1 MALSKAEGLRYPHP
15 SSLRRTSMYA
25 SFLGI
30 SEALHMGIFHQ
41 PLRTRFFDTLVVYLS
56 PMKLTIFKRL
66 TFGYMA
72 ILVLVIVLGIYV
84 TVKLRELN
92 HITGSIASVDGTT
105 ISISERLLDRIL
117 SQVGFEKKYFVSKD
131 PDFYK
136 RTQEITNQ
144 VADDLEQLDNVVD
157 TDKKHA
163 LIAQI
168 RSSYTQYLILL
179 DKEAAIVNKGQEEF
193 QKEYQAGRDK
203 MVEEINENLRAII
216 RIAQSDRDKK
226 TELSN
231 QISSRVLK
239 ITALT
244 AGMVIFIG
252 LLISF
257 FNTRNITRSVA
268 LLKKRTKE
276 IAEGKFEETSNISSP
291 PEIKELADDFNAMSG
306 RLKELDEMKL
316 DFISHV
322 SHELRTPL
330 TAIKEASGM
339 LLDGTYSKVP
349 EKRHELLTIT
359 KQECERLIESV
370 NRILDLSRMEA
381 DMMDYQFRRCSL
393 IPVIQKTIL
402 KLAPI
407 AQRKKIYLE
416 LKPSPDLPPV
426 IVDEERIGQ
435 VIENLVANALKFTSA
450 KGRII
455 VSTHLL
461 NLKKNKKNALLFAVQ
476 DTGHGITKENLE
488 KIFHKFKRIEDGKQT
503 ARGTGLGLSIAK
515 YIITAHGGK
524 IWARSEPGKG
534 SIFFFALPVR

>member
-1 MALSKAEGLRYPHP
+1 
-15 SSLRRTSMYA
+15 
-25 SFLGI
+25 
-30 SEALHMGIFHQ
+30 
-41 PLRTRFFDTLVVYLS
+41 
-56 PMKLTIFKRL
+56 MKLTIFKRL

-72 ILVLVIVLGIYV
+72 ILVLVIILGIYV
-84 TVKLRELN
+84 TVKLRQLN
-92 HITGSIASVDGTT
+92 HLTGSIASVDSTT
-105 ISISERLLDRIL
+105 IGLSERLLDRIL
-117 SQVGFEKKYFVSKD
+117 TQVGFEKKYFVSKD

-136 RTQEITNQ
+136 RTQEIKNQ
-144 VADDLEQLDNVVD
+144 IMEDLEQLGNVAD
-157 TDKKHA
+157 TAKKHV

-168 RSSYTQYLILL
+168 RGSYTQYLVLL
-179 DKEAAIVNKGQEEF
+179 DKEAALLNKGQDEL
-193 QKEYQAGRDK
+193 QKKHQAGRDK
-203 MVEEINENLRAII
+203 IVEEINENLRAII
-216 RIAQSDRDKK
+216 EIAQLDRDKK
-226 TELSN
+226 TELSS

-244 AGMVIFIG
+244 AGMVIFVG
-252 LLISF
+252 LMISF
-257 FNTRNITRSVA
+257 FNTRNITRSIA

-276 IAEGKFEETSNISSP
+276 IAKGEFGEISNITSP
-291 PEIKELADDFNAMSG
+291 PEIKDLADDFNAMSE

-349 EKRHELLTIT
+349 EKRYELLTIT
-359 KQECERLIESV
+359 NQECDRLIESV

-381 DMMDYQFRRCSL
+381 NMMDYQFRKCSL

-407 AQRKKIYLE
+407 AQRKEIYLE
-416 LKPSPDLPPV
+416 LKPAPDLPLV
-426 IVDEERIGQ
+426 TVDEERIGQ
-435 VIENLVANALKFTSA
+435 VIENLISNALKFTSA
-450 KGRII
+450 RGRII

-461 NLKKNKKNALLFAVQ
+461 KLKKKKKNAVLFAVQ

-488 KIFHKFKRIEDGKQT
+488 KIFHKFKRIEDGKET

-524 IWARSEPGKG
+524 IWARSKPEKG
-534 SIFFFALPVR
+534 SIFFFALPVPS

>member
-1 MALSKAEGLRYPHP
+1 
-15 SSLRRTSMYA
+15 
-25 SFLGI
+25 
-30 SEALHMGIFHQ
+30 
-41 PLRTRFFDTLVVYLS
+41 
-56 PMKLTIFKRL
+56 MKLTIFERL

-84 TVKLRELN
+84 TVKLRQLN
-92 HITGSIASVDGTT
+92 HLAGSIASIDSAT
-105 ISISERLLDRIL
+105 IGLTERLLDRIL
-117 SQVGFEKKYFVSKD
+117 SQVSFEKKYFVSKD

-136 RTQEITNQ
+136 RTQEIRDQ
-144 VADDLEQLDNVVD
+144 ILQDLARLENVVD
-157 TDKKHA
+157 TVEKHA
-163 LIAQI
+163 VIAQI
-168 RSSYTQYLILL
+168 ISSYTQYLFLL
-179 DKEAAIVNKGQEEF
+179 DEEATLLKKGQE
-193 QKEYQAGRDK
+193 QRQRKHQAGRDK
-203 MVEEINENLRAII
+203 IVEEINNKLRAMIETA
-216 RIAQSDRDKK
+216 RFDRDKK
-226 TELSN
+226 IELSS

-244 AGMVIFIG
+244 AGMVIFVG

-257 FNTRNITRSVA
+257 FNTRSINRSIV

-276 IAEGKFEETSNISSP
+276 IAKGKFEEISNITSP
-291 PEIKELADDFNAMSG
+291 PEIKELADDFNSMSE

-330 TAIKEASGM
+330 TAIKAASGM

-349 EKRHELLTIT
+349 EKRQELLTIT

-381 DMMDYQFRRCSL
+381 NMMDYQFRKCSL

-407 AQRKKIYLE
+407 AQRKKIDLE
-416 LKPSPDLPPV
+416 LKPSPDLPV
-426 IVDEERIGQ
+426 VTVDEETIGQ
-435 VIENLVANALKFTSA
+435 VIENLIANALKFTSA
-450 KGRII
+450 RGRII

-461 NLKKNKKNALLFAVQ
+461 NLKKNKKNAVLFAVQ

-488 KIFHKFKRIEDGKQT
+488 KIFHKFKRIEDGKET

-515 YIITAHGGK
+515 YIIAAHGGK
-524 IWARSEPGKG
+524 IWARSKPGKG
-534 SIFFFALPVR
+534 SVFFFALPV

>member
-1 MALSKAEGLRYPHP
+1 MGLY
-15 SSLRRTSMYA
+15 SS
-25 SFLGI
+25 GI
-30 SEALHMGIFHQ
+30 S
-41 PLRTRFFDTLVVYLS
+41 PLQRENHFVFICLAACDISESYQTRLARLS
-56 PMKLTIFKRL
+56 TMKLTIFKRL

-84 TVKLRELN
+84 TVKLRQLN
-92 HITGSIASVDGTT
+92 HLTGSIASIDGTT
-105 ISISERLLDRIL
+105 ISLSERLLDRTL

-136 RTQEITNQ
+136 RTQEITHQIMEDLELLAN
-144 VADDLEQLDNVVD
+144 VAD
-157 TDKKHA
+157 TDEKHV

-168 RSSYTQYLILL
+168 KSSHTQYLVLL
-179 DKEAAIVNKGQEEF
+179 DKEAALLNKGQEEL
-193 QKEYQAGRDK
+193 QKDYQVERDK
-203 MVEEINENLRAII
+203 IVEEINENLRAVIK
-216 RIAQSDRDKK
+216 IAQSDRDKK
-226 TELSN
+226 IELSS

-239 ITALT
+239 IAALT
-244 AGMVIFIG
+244 AGMVIFVG

-268 LLKKRTKE
+268 QLKKRTKE
-276 IAEGKFEETSNISSP
+276 IAKGKFEETSDISSP
-291 PEIKELADDFNAMSG
+291 PEIKELADDFNRMSE

-330 TAIKEASGM
+330 TAIKEASSM
-339 LLDGTYSKVP
+339 LLDGTYSEVP

-370 NRILDLSRMEA
+370 NRILDLSRMESN
-381 DMMDYQFRRCSL
+381 MMDYQFRECSL

-407 AQRKKIYLE
+407 AQRKEIYLE
-416 LKPSPDLPPV
+416 LKPAPDLPLV
-426 IVDEERIGQ
+426 TVDEERIGQ

-461 NLKKNKKNALLFAVQ
+461 NLKKNKKDAVLFAVQ
-476 DTGHGITKENLE
+476 DTGNGITQENLE
-488 KIFHKFKRIEDGKQT
+488 KIFHKFKRIEDGKET

-524 IWARSEPGKG
+524 IWARSKPGKG
-534 SIFFFALPVR
+534 SIFFFALPVQ

>member
-1 MALSKAEGLRYPHP
+1 
-15 SSLRRTSMYA
+15 
-25 SFLGI
+25 
-30 SEALHMGIFHQ
+30 
-41 PLRTRFFDTLVVYLS
+41 
-56 PMKLTIFKRL
+56 
-66 TFGYMA
+66 MA

-84 TVKLRELN
+84 TVKLRQLN
-92 HITGSIASVDGTT
+92 HLTGSIASVDGTT
-105 ISISERLLDRIL
+105 ISLSERLLDRIL

-144 VADDLEQLDNVVD
+144 ITDDLEQLDNVAD
-157 TDKKHA
+157 TDEKHT

-168 RSSYTQYLILL
+168 RSAYTQYLVLLEKEAVLL
-179 DKEAAIVNKGQEEF
+179 DKGQEDL

-203 MVEEINENLRAII
+203 IVEEINSKLRAII
-216 RIAQSDRDKK
+216 KIAQVDRDKK
-226 TELSN
+226 TDLSS

-244 AGMVIFIG
+244 AGMVILVG

-257 FNTRNITRSVA
+257 FNTRNITRSIA

-276 IAEGKFEETSNISSP
+276 IAKGKFEETSNINSP
-291 PEIKELADDFNAMSG
+291 PEIKELADDFNRMSE
-306 RLKELDEMKL
+306 RLRELDEMKL

-349 EKRHELLTIT
+349 EKRHELLTIN

-381 DMMDYQFRRCSL
+381 NMMDYQFSRCSL

-407 AQRKKIYLE
+407 ARRKKIYLE

-426 IVDEERIGQ
+426 TVDEERIGQ
-435 VIENLVANALKFTSA
+435 VIENLIANALKFTA
-450 KGRII
+450 ARGRII

-461 NLKKNKKNALLFAVQ
+461 RLKKNNKNAVLFAVQ
-476 DTGHGITKENLE
+476 DTGHGITQENLE
-488 KIFHKFKRIEDGKQT
+488 KIFHKFKRIEDGKET

-534 SIFFFALPVR
+534 SIFFFALPVQ